1 MTTAGGSLASSPHS
15 PTETS
20 DSQAHPHS
28 FSSSF
33 ASDRTSQLPRSQTL
47 LPTIPVAAETATM
60 TTSPRTILFVTGNAN
75 KLKEVRAI
83 LLSSTQHTENANP
96 AATPSFSVES
106 QDLDVPEVQGTTEE
120 VAKAK
125 CKAAAEI
132 VGGPCITEDTALA
145 FEALGG
151 LPGPYIKYFLK
162 AVGLEGL
169 NNMLAGFPSKR
180 ATAIC
185 TFAYSAGPGT
195 EPLIFEGRTEGKI
208 VQARGPTHFG
218 WDPVFEPDEGEGKTY
233 AEMDGVAKNK
243 ISHRYRALDKLR
255 KYLLE

>member
-1 MTTAGGSLASSPHS
+1 MT
-15 PTETS
+15 
-20 DSQAHPHS
+20 
-28 FSSSF
+28 
-33 ASDRTSQLPRSQTL
+33 
-47 LPTIPVAAETATM
+47 I
-60 TTSPRTILFVTGNAN
+60 SPRTILFVTGNAN

-255 KYLLE
+255 TYLLEQKE